1 MRKQITAWRK
11 AALII
16 CALILVGC
24 GSAPKR
30 GPDLMD
36 FRVRSDFHG
45 AANLYLSPD
54 RKPRYDRN
62 NLHMTLEAAKAFHD
76 AGYWQQSSD
85 AFARAH
91 ELMPWKEDTID
102 TPQEVL
108 TLVATTVT
116 SSAFGPY
123 QGKVHEGGFIDYY
136 RALNQLMTKNENA
149 RVSFKRLQE
158 RQRNSVVQLGA
169 FARASYGSMR
179 EGLAQNQKINAAAST
194 QQIESQLG
202 RGVAKVRAG
211 VMMSEIQIAAGDVMS
226 ALFRATSSDPLDNDL
241 NLIQP
246 LLASAAQSA
255 ASDEGRE
262 LVGKLRTAIHQSQG
276 RLENKVIVVYEDG
289 NGPGFNEYRI
299 DLPMYLY
306 SDKVLYSGIALPEF
320 REGNAAYPYL
330 LVGEQGE
337 KTAVLTDINR
347 MAGLEFE
354 KAYPGIVSKAVISTI
369 IKTAAQYAAN
379 KEIDR
384 QVDKQKLDPL
394 AAAFMKIGTA
404 ATQAAFT
411 KADTRAWRNLPNTI
425 QIAVVDR
432 PESGRLNIE
441 TSNRQPVQSLALEQP
456 GNYLVLIKGAASQ
469 MGFAV
474 SLVKL

>member
-158 RQRNSVVQLGA
+158 RQRNSVVQLAA

-474 SLVKL
+474 SMVKL

>member
-1 MRKQITAWRK
+1 MRCQIISWRDVSVV
-11 AALII
+11 I

-36 FRVRSDFHG
+36 YRARFDFHG

-76 AGYWQQSSD
+76 AGYWQHSSD

-91 ELMPWKEDTID
+91 ELMPWKEDTVD

-108 TLVATTVT
+108 VLTATTAS

-123 QGKVHEGGFIDYY
+123 QGKIHEGGFIDYY
-136 RALNQLMTKNENA
+136 RALNQLMAKNDNA
-149 RVSFKRLQE
+149 RVSFTRLQE
-158 RQRNSVVQLGA
+158 RQRNAVVQMGA
-169 FARASYGSMR
+169 FTRAAQGLVQEGFAR
-179 EGLAQNQKINAAAST
+179 NQKINAAASVE
-194 QQIESQLG
+194 QIENQIG
-202 RGVAKVRAG
+202 RGVAKVSPG
-211 VMMSEIQIAAGDVMS
+211 VPMSEIRISAGDVMS
-226 ALFRATSSDPLDNDL
+226 ALFRATSADPLDNDMS
-241 NLIQP
+241 LIQP
-246 LLASAAQSA
+246 LLSSAAQSA
-255 ASDEGRE
+255 ASAEGRE
-262 LVGKLRTAIHQSQG
+262 FVRRLRAEIDNNNGK
-276 RLENKVIVVYEDG
+276 LENKVIVVYEDG

-299 DLPMYLY
+299 DLPMYLF

-320 REGNAAYPYL
+320 REGIGSDSHL
-330 LVGEQGE
+330 LVGDQGDR
-337 KTAVLTDINR
+337 TVVLTDINR
-347 MAGLEFE
+347 LVSLEFE

-379 KEIDR
+379 AEINR
-384 QVDKQKLDPL
+384 QVDKKKLDPL
-394 AAAFMKIGTA
+394 AAALMKIGTA

-425 QIAVVDR
+425 QIVVVDR
-432 PESGRLNIE
+432 PESGQLNIE
-441 TSNRQPVQSLALEQP
+441 TANRQPVQSLTLEQA
-456 GNYLVLIKGAASQ
+456 GNYLVLIKGAASR

>member
-1 MRKQITAWRK
+1 
-11 AALII
+11 
-16 CALILVGC
+16 
-24 GSAPKR
+24 
-30 GPDLMD
+30 
-36 FRVRSDFHG
+36 
-45 AANLYLSPD
+45 
-54 RKPRYDRN
+54 
-62 NLHMTLEAAKAFHD
+62 
-76 AGYWQQSSD
+76 
-85 AFARAH
+85 
-91 ELMPWKEDTID
+91 MPWKEDTID

-474 SLVKL
+474 SMVKL

>member
-1 MRKQITAWRK
+1 MRKQINAWRK

-108 TLVATTVT
+108 TLVTTTVT

>member
-1 MRKQITAWRK
+1 MRKQINAWRK

-108 TLVATTVT
+108 TMVATTVT

-202 RGVAKVRAG
+202 RGVAKVRTG

-441 TSNRQPVQSLALEQP
+441 TANRQPVQSLALEQP

>member
-1 MRKQITAWRK
+1 MRKQINAWRK

-108 TLVATTVT
+108 TMVATTVT

-202 RGVAKVRAG
+202 RGVAKVRTG

-306 SDKVLYSGIALPEF
+306 SDKILYSGIALPEF

-441 TSNRQPVQSLALEQP
+441 TANRQPVQSLALEQP

>member
-474 SLVKL
+474 SMVKL

>member
-1 MRKQITAWRK
+1 MNRPFTRFS
-11 AALII
+11 II
-16 CALILVGC
+16 LCLLSVVFLSGC
-24 GSAPKR
+24 GTAPKN
-30 GPDLMD
+30 GPDLMQ
-36 FRVRSDFHG
+36 FRARSDFQG
-45 AANLYLSPD
+45 AANLFLTPD

-76 AGYWQQSSD
+76 AGYWQLSND

-91 ELMPWKEDTID
+91 QLMPWKEDTVD

-108 TLVATTVT
+108 ALVATTAT

-136 RALNQLMTKNENA
+136 RALNQLMLKNENA

-169 FARASYGSMR
+169 FARESYGSMR

-194 QQIESQLG
+194 QQIEGQLG
-202 RGVAKVRAG
+202 RGVAKVRPG

-241 NLIQP
+241 SLIQP
-246 LLASAAQSA
+246 LLSSAAQSA
-255 ASDEGRE
+255 GSNEGRDF
-262 LVGKLRTAIHQSQG
+262 VRKLRTTIDQANG
-276 RLENKVIVVYEDG
+276 KFENKVIVVYEDG

-299 DLPMYLY
+299 DLPMYLV

-320 REGNAAYPYL
+320 REGYAAYPYL
-330 LVGEQGE
+330 IVGEEGE
-337 KTAVLTDINR
+337 KTVVLTDINR
-347 MAGLEFE
+347 LVGLEFE

-379 KEIDR
+379 AEIDR

-411 KADTRAWRNLPNTI
+411 KADTRAWRNLPDTI

-432 PESGRLNIE
+432 PASGLLKIE
-441 TSNRQPVQSLALEQP
+441 TANRQPVDTVSLDEP
-456 GNYLVLIKGAASQ
+456 GNYLILVKGAASQ
-469 MGFAV
+469 MGLAV